1 MCSVCVC
8 VCVCV
13 CLHTCLVLLLILL
26 KVMKFL
32 GMCESE
38 SEILGEKKESE
49 ILRSIFRVLG
59 LQAEYLGLPLHFC
72 QLCGLE
78 KTSYTL

>member
-1 MCSVCVC
+1 MCVC

-13 CLHTCLVLLLILL
+13 YVRVCMHTCLVLLLILL
-26 KVMKFL
+26 KVIKFL

-38 SEILGEKKESE
+38 ILKKNKESE
-49 ILRSIFRVLG
+49 ILKNIFRVLD

-78 KTSYTL
+78 KISYTL

>member
-1 MCSVCVC
+1 M
-8 VCVCV
+8 
-13 CLHTCLVLLLILL
+13 LLLILL
-26 KVMKFL
+26 KVIKFL

-38 SEILGEKKESE
+38 SEILKKNKESE
-49 ILRSIFRVLG
+49 ILKNIFRVLD

-78 KTSYTL
+78 KISYTL

>member
-1 MCSVCVC
+1 MLCVYVCVCLCVC
-8 VCVCV
+8 VCM
-13 CLHTCLVLLLILL
+13 HTCLVLLLILL

-38 SEILGEKKESE
+38 ILGKKKESE

>member
-1 MCSVCVC
+1 MCVC
-8 VCVCV
+8 M
-13 CLHTCLVLLLILL
+13 HTCLVLLLILL
-26 KVMKFL
+26 KVIKFL

-38 SEILGEKKESE
+38 SEILKKNKESE
-49 ILRSIFRVLG
+49 ILKNIFRVLD

-78 KTSYTL
+78 KISYTL

>member
-1 MCSVCVC
+1 
-8 VCVCV
+8 
-13 CLHTCLVLLLILL
+13 
-26 KVMKFL
+26 MKFL

-38 SEILGEKKESE
+38 ILGKKKESE
-49 ILRSIFRVLG
+49 ILRSIFRELG

-78 KTSYTL
+78 KTSYTLWR